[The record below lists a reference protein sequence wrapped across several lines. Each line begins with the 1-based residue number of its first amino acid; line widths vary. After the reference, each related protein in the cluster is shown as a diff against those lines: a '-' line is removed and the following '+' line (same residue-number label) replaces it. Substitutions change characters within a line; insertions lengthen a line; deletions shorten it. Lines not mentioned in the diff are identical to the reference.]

1 MSEKKQKIYAFPKR
15 VFTLLMA
22 TYVAPTLVFGFLPL
36 FIGAMS
42 YNEYK
47 NSTNHPISLT
57 FFAVLVAL
65 PIILFNIIF
74 RKINNFDYE
83 KGDKVEL
90 LKKIRIFEYANVVIV
105 ILMNAIEPVV
115 VQTSATLNGIVYEA
129 FNGGNPLGCWYM
141 VFIGTTCAVS
151 TIFYLFFL
159 IFFEK
164 GLSVLKLGTK
174 FRTMPIDFRTDLCT
188 VFPTVGLV
196 CVIVSTL
203 LVPANTE
210 GNLNAL
216 ILGKILPITIV
227 FAILMFV
234 SVNTNIQA
242 IKKGLKNIGNAA
254 SKLSERNYALDEI
267 KVEAINEVGN
277 VVIDMNSFINN
288 SHEIMKNMSAEVD
301 ESITSAEFL
310 ADNLSS
316 STQKMESISYSIGEV
331 KNEME
336 NQTTGVEE
344 ASATITQIIQKLREL
359 NGSIETQSSC
369 VTESSAA
376 VDQMVANIESVT
388 RILQNNSK
396 SVDAL
401 GTASDEGRKS
411 VQDAVEISQQ
421 IMAQSSGILEA
432 SGIIQNIAEQTNLL
446 AMNAAIESAH
456 AGEAGKGF
464 SVVADEIRKL
474 AEQSNEQGKV
484 INDSLKALS
493 ESIQKVTESTQE
505 VQQKFDIIYNATE
518 QVREQEN
525 IIMNAMTE
533 QNEGNKQVL
542 EAMHEIN
549 NATVIVREG
558 SNEMLAGGEQ
568 IVTEMKILSDA
579 TEKINNSMTSMA
591 ENIDIIKDT
600 VSAVSKSSED
610 NKQGLVNL
618 GNSLSTFEL

>member
-1 MSEKKQKIYAFPKR
+1 MAEKKSKVYAFPKR

-22 TYVAPTLVFGFLPL
+22 SYIGPTIVFGFIPVFIGALSRKEFTNTTSTPPSLLFFTIIVTLPIVLFNILYRKINSFDYENGDKSVLLRNFRSFEILNIVLVIGLSLLEPL
-36 FIGAMS
+36 FIQAGTKMAG
-42 YNEYK
+42 
-47 NSTNHPISLT
+47 L
-57 FFAVLVAL
+57 
-65 PIILFNIIF
+65 
-74 RKINNFDYE
+74 
-83 KGDKVEL
+83 
-90 LKKIRIFEYANVVIV
+90 EYA
-105 ILMNAIEPVV
+105 
-115 VQTSATLNGIVYEA
+115 A
-129 FNGGNPLGCWYM
+129 FEGENPLACWYM
-141 VFIGTTCAVS
+141 IILGATCTIS

-164 GLSVLKLGTK
+164 SLSVLKLNVK
-174 FRTMPIDFRTDLCT
+174 FRTLPIDLRTDLST
-188 VFPTVGLV
+188 IVPTIGLV
-196 CVIVSTL
+196 CVIISCL
-203 LVPANTE
+203 LVP
-210 GNLNAL
+210 GNLEGRVGVL
-216 ILGKILPITIV
+216 ILGKILPITII
-227 FAILMFV
+227 FAILMFI
-234 SVNTNIQA
+234 STNTNIQA
-242 IKKGLKNIGNAA
+242 IKKGLNNIGNAA
-254 SKLSERNYALDEI
+254 TQLSNRNYALDEI
-267 KVEAINEVGN
+267 TVEAINEVGN
-277 VVIDMNSFINN
+277 VVIDMNGFIKNAH
-288 SHEIMKNMSAEVD
+288 SIMKNMGASVD

-310 ADNLSS
+310 TNNLSS
-316 STQKMESISYSIGEV
+316 SSEKMESISFSIGEV
-331 KNEME
+331 KKEME

-411 VQDAVEISQQ
+411 VQDAVDISQQ

-484 INDSLKALS
+484 INDSLLALS

-505 VQQKFDIIYNATE
+505 VQQKFDIIYNVTE
-518 QVREQEN
+518 TVREQEN

-558 SNEMLAGGEQ
+558 STEMLAGGEQ
-568 IVTEMKILSDA
+568 IVTEMKILSEA

-600 VSAVSKSSED
+600 VSAVTKSSEE
-610 NKQGLVNL
+610 NKQDLVDL
-618 GNSLSTFEL
+618 GNELSTFEL